1 MPGRRRQDSL
11 VSPRIVLINPPVVRP
26 CEPPAGLA
34 GLAGALKQCGIAHRL
49 IDINLEAILHK
60 LESPELLPDHAD
72 TWTKRALKNRMQHLA
87 FLKSSEGYRDIDR
100 YRRAVA
106 DINRILEWS
115 SRPFNVTAGLANY
128 HDQTLSPQKSSD
140 LLIAAGRPASN
151 SFYPYFHRRLSR
163 IIEQESPAAIGI
175 SLNYLSQALSTF
187 AMAGF
192 IKRTYPALKIIIGGG
207 LVTSWMR
214 GPDWQSPFGG
224 LIDDMIA
231 GPGEIP
237 LLQSLGITAL
247 PSAMGPDF
255 DQLNSH
261 DYLSPGAVLPF
272 VTATGCYWRRCTFC
286 PEKAEENSYRPLA
299 ATDALASLQRLS
311 RTMQPSLIHFLD
323 NALSPTFLSALV
335 KDPPGIPWYG
345 FARITDHLANPEFCR
360 ALKDSGCVMLKL
372 GLESGD
378 QSVLDHLEKG
388 IDLETAAAALKTL
401 KQAGIGTYVYLLFG
415 TPSETQVKGRR
426 TLDFTVQHSDCIDF
440 LNLAIFN
447 LPAGTPDAAALDTE
461 DFYEGDLS
469 LYWDFRHPEGW
480 SRMKVRRF
488 LDKEFRRH
496 PAIAPIV
503 RRDPPFFTSNHAP
516 FFLLHGGV
524 RAANNRNRR

>member
-1 MPGRRRQDSL
+1 MSA
-11 VSPRIVLINPPVVRP
+11 RIVLINPPVVRP

-34 GLAGALKQCGIAHRL
+34 GLSGALKQCGIAHRL
-49 IDINLEAILHK
+49 IDINLEGILHK
-60 LESPELLPDHAD
+60 LESPALLPDHAD
-72 TWTKRALKNRMQHLA
+72 TWTRRALKHRVHHLA
-87 FLKSSEGYRDIDR
+87 LLKSREGYRDIDR
-100 YRRAVA
+100 YRRAVN

-115 SRPFNVTAGLANY
+115 SRPFEVTAGLANY
-128 HDQTLSPQKSSD
+128 QDQKLSPMKSSD
-140 LLIAAGRPASN
+140 LFIAAERPAAN
-151 SFYPYFHRRLSR
+151 SFYPYFHSRLSR
-163 IIEQESPAAIGI
+163 IIEQESPAVIGI

-192 IKRTYPALKIIIGGG
+192 IRRTYPALKIIIGGG

-214 GPDWQSPFGG
+214 RAGWQSPFGG

-231 GPGEIP
+231 GPGEMP

-247 PSAMGPDF
+247 PSATGPDF

-261 DYLSPGAVLPF
+261 DYLSPGAILPF

-286 PEKAEENSYRPLA
+286 PEKAEGNRYQPLA
-299 ATDALASLQRLS
+299 ITDALASLQRLS
-311 RTMQPSLIHFLD
+311 ETMQPSLIHFLD
-323 NALSPTFLSALV
+323 NALSPAFLSALI

-345 FARITDHLANPEFCR
+345 FARITDHLADPGFCK
-360 ALKDSGCVMLKL
+360 ALNDSGCVMLKL

-415 TPSETQVKGRR
+415 TPSETPAGAYR
-426 TLDFTVQHSDCIDF
+426 TLDFAAKHSDCIGF

-461 DFYEGDLS
+461 SFYEGDLS
-469 LYWDFRHPEGW
+469 LYCDFRHPEGW
-480 SRMKVRRF
+480 SRMEVRRF
-488 LDKEFRRH
+488 LDREFRRH

-503 RRDPPFFTSNHAP
+503 KRDPPFFTSNHAP
-516 FFLLHGGV
+516 FFLLHGGLRGSHN
-524 RAANNRNRR
+524 RARKRGGRPGE